1 MKFGGTSLEDG
12 KAFERVARIV
22 GSNPFGNLVVVAS
35 AMSGLTDALIKS
47 FQRAARGET
56 PQALQTLEYHF
67 ERHLRVTS
75 ILGTSASD
83 GMRLVIGQ
91 SRREIIELL
100 HDVSSNGR
108 TTAEA
113 QDAMVSQGERLSA
126 NLLTIVLTGFGV
138 PAAYVDARRCIIT
151 NSEHGNAKPL
161 LEETWEHTCAELQ
174 PLLQTKR
181 VPVLGGFIAATKD
194 CVTTTLGRGTSDYS
208 ATLFGAALGAREIQ
222 IWTDVDGVMS
232 ADPCL
237 VKSARTVSQLSYQE
251 AAELARLGARV
262 LHSKMIEPVIEQKIP
277 IRILNSHAPEHSGTV
292 ICDGA
297 QTISSAVKA
306 IAHKTNLARIEITS
320 TPSFVANG
328 FLRAVRNIF
337 DRHHTEMDIVNSSKV
352 GVSLAC
358 EETRA
363 VPSLIQDLQQV
374 GAVETAGQRAIISCV
389 GEGLQSADG
398 SKELRRNLSEIEPT
412 LTWHSSSDLNLIS
425 TVDAGSVGPIV
436 NRIHQGLLSEPPA
449 YETVK
454 KSIPV

>member
-12 KAFERVARIV
+12 SAFERVAHIV
-22 GSNPFGNLVVVAS
+22 GSNPGGNLVVVAS
-35 AMSGLTDALIKS
+35 AMSGLTDALINS
-47 FQRAARGET
+47 FQRAAKGEISE
-56 PQALQTLEYHF
+56 ALLTLEYHF
-67 ERHLRVTS
+67 ERHLKVTG
-75 ILGTSASD
+75 ILGTGASQR
-83 GMRLVIGQ
+83 MRVVIEQ

-100 HDVSSNGR
+100 HDVCANRR
-108 TTAEA
+108 TTADE

-126 NLLTIVLTGFGV
+126 NLLTIVLNGYGV

-151 NSEHGNAKPL
+151 DSEHGNARPL
-161 LEETWEHTCAELQ
+161 LEETGRQTRAELQ
-174 PLLQTKR
+174 PFLQTNR
-181 VPVLGGFIAATKD
+181 VPVLGGFIAATKN

-232 ADPCL
+232 ADPSL

-277 IRILNSHAPEHSGTV
+277 IRILNSHAPEHCGTV

-297 QTISSAVKA
+297 QTTSSAVKA
-306 IAHKTNLARIEITS
+306 IAHKTNLTRIEITS

-328 FLRAVRNIF
+328 FLRAIRNIF
-337 DRHHTEMDIVNSSKV
+337 DRHHTEMNIVSSSKV

-358 EETRA
+358 DETGA
-363 VPSLIQDLQQV
+363 VRSLIRDLQQV
-374 GAVETAGQRAIISCV
+374 GAVETTGQRAIISCV
-389 GEGLQSADG
+389 GEGLQSVSNAR
-398 SKELRRNLSEIEPT
+398 KLRRNLWEIEPT
-412 LTWHSSSDLNLIS
+412 LAWHSSSDLNLIS
-425 TVDAGSVGPIV
+425 TIDADSVGPIV

-449 YETVK
+449 
-454 KSIPV
+454 

>member
-12 KAFERVARIV
+12 QAFERAAYIV
-22 GSNPFGNLVVVAS
+22 GSNSGGNLVVVAS
-35 AMSGLTDALIKS
+35 AMSGLTDALIHS
-47 FQRAARGET
+47 FQRAAKGEISE
-56 PQALQTLEYHF
+56 ALETLEYHF
-67 ERHLRVTS
+67 ERHLKVTGIS
-75 ILGTSASD
+75 GTSASER
-83 GMRLVIGQ
+83 MRVVIEQ

-100 HDVSSNGR
+100 HDVCTNRR
-108 TTAEA
+108 TTSAG

-126 NLLTIVLTGFGV
+126 NLLTIVLNGYGI

-151 NSEHGNAKPL
+151 NSEHGNANPL
-161 LEETWEHTCAELQ
+161 IEETGRQTRAELQ
-174 PLLQTKR
+174 PFLQTNR
-181 VPVLGGFIAATKD
+181 VPVLGGFIAATKN

-237 VKSARTVSQLSYQE
+237 VKSARTVSQLSYPE

-277 IRILNSHAPEHSGTV
+277 IRILNSHAPEHTGTV
-292 ICDGA
+292 ICDGSK
-297 QTISSAVKA
+297 TTSAVKA
-306 IAHKTNLARIEITS
+306 IAHKTNLTRIEIAS

-328 FLRAVRNIF
+328 FLRAIRNIF
-337 DRHHTEMDIVNSSKV
+337 ERHHTEMDIVSRSDV

-358 EETRA
+358 EEAGA

-374 GAVETAGQRAIISCV
+374 GSVETMGQRAIISCV
-389 GEGLQSADG
+389 GEGLQSVDS
-398 SKELRRNLSEIEPT
+398 SKRLRRNLWEIEPT

-425 TVDAGSVGPIV
+425 TVDAESVGPIV

-449 YETVK
+449 
-454 KSIPV
+454 

>member
-1 MKFGGTSLEDG
+1 
-12 KAFERVARIV
+12 
-22 GSNPFGNLVVVAS
+22 
-35 AMSGLTDALIKS
+35 LTDALINS
-47 FQRAARGET
+47 FQTAAKGEISE
-56 PQALQTLEYHF
+56 ALQTLEYHF
-67 ERHLRVTS
+67 ERHLKVTGIS
-75 ILGTSASD
+75 GTSASQR
-83 GMRLVIGQ
+83 MRAVIEQ

-100 HDVSSNGR
+100 HDVCANRR
-108 TTAEA
+108 TTAEG

-126 NLLTIVLTGFGV
+126 NLLTIVLNEYGV

-161 LEETWEHTCAELQ
+161 LEETWRQTRAELQ
-174 PLLQTKR
+174 PFLQTRR
-181 VPVLGGFIAATKD
+181 VPVLGGFIAATKN

-262 LHSKMIEPVIEQKIP
+262 LHSKMIEPVMEQKIP
-277 IRILNSHAPEHSGTV
+277 MRILNSHAPEHSGTV

-297 QTISSAVKA
+297 QTTSSAFKA
-306 IAHKTNLARIEITS
+306 IAHKTNLTRIEITS

-328 FLRAVRNIF
+328 FLRAIRNIF
-337 DRHHTEMDIVNSSKV
+337 DRHHTEMNIVSSSKV

-358 EETRA
+358 EEAGA
-363 VPSLIQDLQQV
+363 VGSLIQDLQQV
-374 GAVETAGQRAIISCV
+374 GAVETMGKRAIISCV
-389 GEGLQSADG
+389 GEGLQSLGNAR
-398 SKELRRNLSEIEPT
+398 KLRRNLSEIEPT

-425 TVDAGSVGPIV
+425 TVDADSVGPIV

-449 YETVK
+449 
-454 KSIPV
+454 